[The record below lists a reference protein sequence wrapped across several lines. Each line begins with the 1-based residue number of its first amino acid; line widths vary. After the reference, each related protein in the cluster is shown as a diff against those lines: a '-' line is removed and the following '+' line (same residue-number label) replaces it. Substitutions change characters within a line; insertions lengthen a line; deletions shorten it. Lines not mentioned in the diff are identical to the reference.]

1 MIIGDRHFEDM
12 GRSIALLFRMV
23 SVRIHKFLGRA
34 RVLSIKTVGSWVALR
49 MEEDARPSRCLDIRG
64 RMVLKCKS
72 VTEY

>member
-12 GRSIALLFRMV
+12 GRSVALLFSMV
-23 SVRIHKFLGRA
+23 SVRFLGRA